1 MSSWKDNVRVATTG
15 NIVPFPPT
23 SLLTIDNVALMAN
36 DRVLVKDQTNASQ
49 NGIWV
54 AANSAWTRATDAN
67 ANDLLAPETTVRV
80 SEGASNAHSEWVLA
94 NQGAIT
100 LGTTGL
106 QFFQILSLNPYF
118 IGPGEFHFSGWA
130 ITAGAGNDIFSTTNR
145 LQDGQSDDPQ
155 AYLAASVAGYS
166 FIGVG
171 VRGRNGNG
179 SALQSNG
186 GAGVYGDSDT
196 ATGVYGSSNSGNGVW
211 GQSNANQPA
220 IRGYN
225 NGPAGAAAPGV
236 YGESAHWQGVYGISH
251 SPGAGVHGANDS
263 AGQGVWAESKNG
275 DGLHAVSHSATAAG
289 VSASNDGG
297 GLAAAFQGNV
307 TCFNDFSVLG
317 AATVFHDL
325 TVRGTATALVDVVV
339 GSDCAE
345 DFDVSSA
352 VEVEAGTVMVLGE
365 RAILQPSAVAYDRK
379 VVGVISGAGDYK
391 PGLIL
396 GRREELLGRLPL
408 ALVGKVYCKA
418 DATEIAI
425 EIGDPLTT
433 SATPGHAMKASDP
446 LQAFGAVIGK
456 ALAPLHKGR
465 GLIPILVSLQ

>member
-1 MSSWKDNVRVATTG
+1 MWLLWPTTEYWSRTRQTRRRTG
-15 NIVPFPPT
+15 YGSPPT
-23 SLLTIDNVALMAN
+23 QPGLGPQTPTQMTCWRRRRQSVFLKALVTRTSGMGSSEPRCDYFRDN
-36 DRVLVKDQTNASQ
+36 
-49 NGIWV
+49 
-54 AANSAWTRATDAN
+54 
-67 ANDLLAPETTVRV
+67 
-80 SEGASNAHSEWVLA
+80 
-94 NQGAIT
+94 
-100 LGTTGL
+100 GL

-171 VRGRNGNG
+171 VRDETRNG

-196 ATGVYGSSNSGNGVW
+196 ATGVYGSSNSCNGVW

-251 SPGAGVHGANDS
+251 SPGAGVHGANDF

-307 TCFNDFSVLG
+307 TCFNDFSAL
-317 AATVFHDL
+317 AA
-325 TVRGTATALVDVVV
+325 RTAFFTTLPCGELPRPWWTLLSAQTAQK
-339 GSDCAE
+339 
-345 DFDVSSA
+345 
-352 VEVEAGTVMVLGE
+352 
-365 RAILQPSAVAYDRK
+365 ILMSVQPLRSR
-379 VVGVISGAGDYK
+379 
-391 PGLIL
+391 
-396 GRREELLGRLPL
+396 L
-408 ALVGKVYCKA
+408 AL
-418 DATEIAI
+418 
-425 EIGDPLTT
+425 
-433 SATPGHAMKASDP
+433 
-446 LQAFGAVIGK
+446 
-456 ALAPLHKGR
+456 
-465 GLIPILVSLQ
+465 